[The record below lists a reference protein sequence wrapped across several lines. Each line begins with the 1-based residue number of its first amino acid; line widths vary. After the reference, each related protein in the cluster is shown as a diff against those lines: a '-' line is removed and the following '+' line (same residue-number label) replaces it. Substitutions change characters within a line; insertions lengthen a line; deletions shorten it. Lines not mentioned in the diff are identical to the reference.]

1 MFRRL
6 AASGRSDCSSG
17 TPRLSSVG
25 AKLASLL
32 TLTLTLTVAL
42 TLLAPSPIWAQEP
55 APSDEAEETSS
66 VDPAGSARLL
76 LDGRQVAGVGFS
88 LRGDGPR
95 FALEPIAGALG
106 VELRIGPLGDS
117 HTLIFEDKK
126 VLVGPDDPTF
136 VTVQSDGADEE
147 ISRLRL
153 APIKTVRGLE
163 VPLEMIEK
171 TIGDELGYE
180 IEWSFRN
187 LELALKRRELRSL
200 TGSLSLVH
208 QYRISV
214 VEISFSERPRYR
226 FSQEG
231 GVAEVRLVGDAFSPD
246 HAFSRPADPLVTD
259 IRLTPTKIQID
270 LTEDAVAGEPRL
282 VPRAGQTSMVIE
294 VYRRRGGQTQTATE
308 DPRLRALDSLA
319 GEGLRRIVIDPGHGG
334 SETGAVGRRGVESEL
349 TLIVARLLKTRL
361 EQRLPVDVRLTRDAD
376 VDIPLDSRVAL
387 ANQVKADLFIS
398 LHMNSYRGSRARGAE
413 TYFLSRDASDQLA
426 AQLAEREN
434 AAAAEADPTQ
444 KTDGDLGLILWDLAQ
459 SYHLTESQRFASLV
473 QEELN
478 QALGLR
484 NRGVR
489 QAPFRVLMGAAMPA
503 VLVELGF
510 LSNPEEE
517 AKLLSPAYQ
526 AQLADAL
533 VRAVSRFKN
542 QLEARRAQPAQPRGE
557 SRPSPGGVP

>member
-1 MFRRL
+1 M
-6 AASGRSDCSSG
+6 AQDPTTEESGD
-17 TPRLSSVG
+17 T
-25 AKLASLL
+25 
-32 TLTLTLTVAL
+32 
-42 TLLAPSPIWAQEP
+42 
-55 APSDEAEETSS
+55 TSQAGS
-66 VDPAGSARLL
+66 VDPAGSARLM

-95 FALEPIAGALG
+95 FALEPVAGALG

-117 HTLIFEDKK
+117 HTLIFDDKK
-126 VLVGPDDPTF
+126 ILVGPDDPTF
-136 VTVQSDGADEE
+136 VTVQGDGSGAEE

-153 APIKTVRGLE
+153 APIKTARGLE
-163 VPLEMIEK
+163 VPLELIEK
-171 TIGDELGYE
+171 TVGAELGYE
-180 IEWSFRN
+180 VGWSFRN
-187 LELALKRRELRSL
+187 LELAFKKRELREL

-226 FSQEG
+226 FVQSDG
-231 GVAEVRLVGDAFSPD
+231 RAEVRLVGDAFTLD
-246 HAFSRPADPLVTD
+246 QAFSRPADPLVTD
-259 IRLTPTKIQID
+259 IRLTPTSLGID
-270 LTEDAVAGEPRL
+270 LVPDAVAGEPRL
-282 VPRAGQTSMVIE
+282 VPRDGRTSMVIE
-294 VYRRRGGQTQTATE
+294 IYQRRGGQATTSR
-308 DPRLRALDSLA
+308 DPSSDRVLDSL
-319 GEGLRRIVIDPGHGG
+319 GKGLKRIVIDPGHGG
-334 SETGAVGRRGVESEL
+334 EVTGAVGSRGGVESKL
-349 TLIVARLLKTRL
+349 TLTIARLLKNRL
-361 EQRLPVDVRLTRDAD
+361 ERRLPVDVRLTRDED
-376 VDIPLDSRVAL
+376 VDVPLDSRVAL

-434 AAAAEADPTQ
+434 AATTQ
-444 KTDGDLGLILWDLAQ
+444 GSSEEKKGDLGLILWDLAQ

-510 LSNPEEE
+510 LSNPDEE

-533 VRAVSRFKN
+533 VRAVSRFRS
-542 QLEARRAQPAQPRGE
+542 QLETRQAEPTPTATQ
-557 SRPSPGGVP
+557 PSPGGPR